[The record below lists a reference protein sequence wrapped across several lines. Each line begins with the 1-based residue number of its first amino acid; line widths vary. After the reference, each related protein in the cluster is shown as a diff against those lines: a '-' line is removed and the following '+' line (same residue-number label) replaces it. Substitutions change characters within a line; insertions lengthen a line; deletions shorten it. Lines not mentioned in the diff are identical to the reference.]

1 MAGRGAAACESL
13 VGFVGD
19 DAGECNMAIV
29 GSETPDGL
37 DHAAGGVTL
46 RRSLSLWHALLYG
59 LGITIGAGIYVLI
72 GPMAAA
78 AAYSAPFAIL
88 FAALLM
94 GLSAASFAE
103 LATRMPVA
111 AGEAAYVAEGLRVR
125 SLGTAIG
132 LLVAAINITT
142 SATISIGSAEYIRVF
157 IGAPEL
163 LVIAVVVVAMG
174 AIAAWGI
181 VESITFAGIMT
192 VVEVGGL
199 LFIAAVGF
207 AYEPATADSISKI
220 VPALTSP
227 AIWVG
232 IVSAG
237 MLAVFAF
244 IGFEGIVNLAEE
256 MRDPRRDLPRAI
268 LLTLAITTVL
278 YIAVMWVSL
287 AALGPDT
294 LGSTKAPLAGVFEK
308 LTGWPPTV
316 MAAIAIVATLNG
328 IIASIILAARICY
341 GMAKR
346 GDIPEIF
353 ARLSPRTR
361 TPLIGTTLITGI
373 VLVLALAVPLEG
385 LADISSQMTLVMFG
399 TVNLALVAI
408 KWRETSPPA
417 GIFVTPM
424 AVPVAGFIATLA
436 FLAADIVL

>member
-1 MAGRGAAACESL
+1 MSNA
-13 VGFVGD
+13 
-19 DAGECNMAIV
+19 
-29 GSETPDGL
+29 GSERPADTGSV
-37 DHAAGGVTL
+37 GGVVTL
-46 RRSLSLWHALLYG
+46 RRSLSLGHALLYG

-78 AAYSAPFAIL
+78 AAYGAPFAIL
-88 FAALLM
+88 LAALLM
-94 GLSAASFAE
+94 ALSAASFAE

-125 SLGTAIG
+125 SLGTAVG

-157 IGAPEL
+157 VGAPEM
-163 LVIAVVVVAMG
+163 LVIALVVVAMG

-181 VESITFAGIMT
+181 VESVTFAGIMT
-192 VVEVGGL
+192 IVEVGGL
-199 LFIAAVGF
+199 LLIAAAGF
-207 AYEPATADSISKI
+207 AFEPATVESAAAM
-220 VPALTSP
+220 VPELASP

-256 MRDPRRDLPRAI
+256 MREPRRDLPRAI

-287 AALGPDT
+287 AALGPQT
-294 LGSTKAPLAGVFEK
+294 LGATKAPLASVFER
-308 LTGWPPTV
+308 LTGLPPSV

-346 GDIPEIF
+346 GDIPAIF
-353 ARLSPRTR
+353 ARVNARTR
-361 TPLIGTTLITGI
+361 TPLAGTVLITSI
-373 VLVLALAVPLEG
+373 VLLLALSVPLEG
-385 LADISSQMTLVMFG
+385 LADVSSQLTLVMFAA
-399 TVNLALVAI
+399 VNLALVAI
-408 KWRETSPPA
+408 KWRETSAPP
-417 GIFVTPM
+417 GIFETPM
-424 AVPVAGFIATLA
+424 AVPIAGCLATLA
-436 FLAADIVL
+436 FLAADFVL